1 MILLLVVWTRYLDG
15 LCDTVIII
23 FEYCFVFDTATHFG
37 GGKAFIRGGFR
48 DGIPRFQDLIGTH

>member
-23 FEYCFVFDTATHFG
+23 FEDCFVFDTAAHFG
-37 GGKAFIRGGFR
+37 GGY
-48 DGIPRFQDLIGTH
+48 L